1 MLLSCSAK
9 KVTKE
14 GGIGEALRVALPRA
28 KAALSYV
35 PLPARTC
42 DSKER
47 FILPP
52 VQVKS
57 VPTFYLKYYY
67 SENRQSG
74 ESGAGATC
82 EAVTN

>member
-35 PLPARTC
+35 PLPARIAGG
-42 DSKER
+42 DSNLTRLLFNQKVSR
-47 FILPP
+47 LFD
-52 VQVKS
+52 
-57 VPTFYLKYYY
+57 
-67 SENRQSG
+67 
-74 ESGAGATC
+74 
-82 EAVTN
+82 